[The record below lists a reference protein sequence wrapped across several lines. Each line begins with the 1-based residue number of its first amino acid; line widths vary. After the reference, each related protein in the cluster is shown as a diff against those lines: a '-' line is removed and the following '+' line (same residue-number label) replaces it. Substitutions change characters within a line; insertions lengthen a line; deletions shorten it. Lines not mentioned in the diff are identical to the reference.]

1 MKKPTI
7 ALLYDFDKT
16 LSGKDQQEYTF
27 IPSLGMTASEFW
39 GEADRISR
47 ENNMDRILAYM
58 FLMIKQ
64 ARKKD
69 VEINRKAFEA
79 LGKDVELLPGVKTW
93 FKRIN
98 EYGKSKGVK
107 IEHYI
112 ISSGLKEI
120 MEGTAIAKYFKRIY
134 ACEFHYNTNGN
145 ADWPAQVVNYT
156 TKTQF
161 IFRISKGALDLQD
174 DSVVNSYVP
183 ATSRSVP
190 YTNMIYIGDGITDV
204 PCMKL
209 VRDRGGESIALYHG
223 KNKDRV
229 QKLLLEKR
237 VGFIC
242 PANYSKNTE
251 LDSTVKK
258 IIDRMIIAD
267 ELAREHE
274 KQYNEAVE
282 QKEGNK

>member
-1 MKKPTI
+1 MAKPTI

-16 LSGKDQQEYTF
+16 LSIKDQQEYTF
-27 IPSLGMTASEFW
+27 IPSLGMEASEFW
-39 GEADRISR
+39 GEADRISK

-64 ARKKD
+64 AKKKGI
-69 VEINRKAFEA
+69 EINRDAFRK
-79 LGKDVELLPGVKTW
+79 LGEDVGLLPGVKTW

-98 EYGKSKGVK
+98 DYGKSKGVR

-120 MEGTAIAKYFKRIY
+120 MEGTSIAKNFKRIY

-161 IFRISKGALDLQD
+161 IFRISKGALDLYD
-174 DSVVNSYVP
+174 DSVVNSYMP
-183 ATSRSVP
+183 MHSRSVP
-190 YTNMIYIGDGITDV
+190 YSNMIYIGDGLTDV

-223 KNKDRV
+223 KNKERC
-229 QKLLLEKR
+229 QKLLLENR

-242 PANYSKNTE
+242 PANYSKNSE
-251 LDSTVKK
+251 LETTIKT
-258 IIDRMIIAD
+258 IIDKMKIAD
-267 ELAREHE
+267 DLGREHE
-274 KQYNEAVE
+274 KQYNEAKA
-282 QKEGNK
+282 QMKEE

>member
-1 MKKPTI
+1 M
-7 ALLYDFDKT
+7 DK
-16 LSGKDQQEYTF
+16 
-27 IPSLGMTASEFW
+27 
-39 GEADRISR
+39 
-47 ENNMDRILAYM
+47 ILAYM

-79 LGKDVELLPGVKTW
+79 LGCDVELLPGVKTW

-161 IFRISKGALDLQD
+161 IFRISKGALDLHD

-183 ATSRSVP
+183 SASRSVP

-251 LDSTVKK
+251 LDNTVKK
-258 IIDRMIIAD
+258 IIDKMIIAD

-274 KQYNEAVE
+274 KQYNEAKE

>member
-1 MKKPTI
+1 MAKPTI

-16 LSGKDQQEYTF
+16 LSIKDQQEYTF
-27 IPSLGMTASEFW
+27 IPSLGMEASEFW
-39 GEADRISR
+39 GEADRISK

-64 ARKKD
+64 AKKKGI
-69 VEINRKAFEA
+69 EINRDAFRK
-79 LGKDVELLPGVKTW
+79 LGEDVGLLPGVKTW

-98 EYGKSKGVK
+98 DYGKSKGVR

-120 MEGTAIAKYFKRIY
+120 MEGTSIAKNFKRIY

-161 IFRISKGALDLQD
+161 IFRISKGALDLYD
-174 DSVVNSYVP
+174 DSVVNSYMP
-183 ATSRSVP
+183 MHSRSVP
-190 YTNMIYIGDGITDV
+190 YSNMIYIGDGLTDV

-223 KNKDRV
+223 KNKERC
-229 QKLLLEKR
+229 QKLLLENR

-242 PANYSKNTE
+242 PANYSKNSE
-251 LDSTVKK
+251 LETTIKT
-258 IIDRMIIAD
+258 IIDKMKIAD
-267 ELAREHE
+267 DLGREHE
-274 KQYNEAVE
+274 KQYSEAKA
-282 QKEGNK
+282 QMKEE

>member
-1 MKKPTI
+1 MAKPTI

-16 LSGKDQQEYTF
+16 LSIKDQQEYTF
-27 IPSLGMTASEFW
+27 IPSLGMEASEFW
-39 GEADRISR
+39 GEADRISK

-64 ARKKD
+64 AKKKGI
-69 VEINRKAFEA
+69 EINRDAFRK
-79 LGKDVELLPGVKTW
+79 LGEDVGLLPGVKTW

-98 EYGKSKGVK
+98 DYGKSKGVR

-120 MEGTAIAKYFKRIY
+120 MEGTSIAKNFKRIY

-161 IFRISKGALDLQD
+161 IFRISKGALDLYD
-174 DSVVNSYVP
+174 DSVVNSYMP
-183 ATSRSVP
+183 MHSRSVP
-190 YTNMIYIGDGITDV
+190 YSNMIYIGDGLTDV

-223 KNKDRV
+223 KNKERC
-229 QKLLLEKR
+229 QKLLLENR

-242 PANYSKNTE
+242 PANYSKNSE
-251 LDSTVKK
+251 LEMTIKT
-258 IIDRMIIAD
+258 IIDKMKIAD
-267 ELAREHE
+267 DLGREHE
-274 KQYNEAVE
+274 MQYNEAKA
-282 QKEGNK
+282 QMKEE